1 MKKKVTVIGMG
12 YIGLPTA
19 TLLVKSNLFQI
30 VGVDISRSKLNN
42 LRKSK
47 ITIFEKPLN
56 NLINKNIKNNNI
68 YLTTEINQSDYFI

>member
-1 MKKKVTVIGMG
+1 MMKKKVTVIGMG

-30 VGVDISRSKLNN
+30 VGVDISRSKLKN

-47 ITIFEKPLN
+47 ITIFEKPL
-56 NLINKNIKNNNI
+56 K
-68 YLTTEINQSDYFI
+68 DYILL

>member
-1 MKKKVTVIGMG
+1 MMKKKVTVIGMG

-47 ITIFEKPLN
+47 ITIF
-56 NLINKNIKNNNI
+56 
-68 YLTTEINQSDYFI
+68 